1 MNCIMKKTYINP
13 EVEVVEMQM
22 AQSMLA
28 ESGPNVL
35 TDDTTKDIEDL
46 LQREFGGGLW
56 D

>member
-1 MNCIMKKTYINP
+1 MKRIMKKTYINP
-13 EVEVVEMQM
+13 EVEVVEVQM

-35 TDDTTKDIEDL
+35 TDETTDKIDDL